1 MNQPFVSVIDDEE
14 DLVYVFK
21 EALSRIK
28 GIDVFGFTDPQLALE
43 HFMTNQERYRL
54 VISDYRMPKI
64 TGIEVLRRIKEMN
77 QAVRRILVSAFEI
90 QDEIRDCNCVD
101 RFFQKPIA
109 MTDLI
114 NEVETLIT
122 KPNSNYET
130 YS

>member
-101 RFFQKPIA
+101 RFLQKPIA

-114 NEVETLIT
+114 NEVERQISDW
-122 KPNSNYET
+122 N
-130 YS
+130 

>member
-1 MNQPFVSVIDDEE
+1 MSIIDDEE
-14 DLVYVFK
+14 DLFYVFK
-21 EALSRIK
+21 EALSHIK
-28 GIDVFGFTDPQLALE
+28 SVDVFGFTDPELALG
-43 HFMTNQERYRL
+43 HFMTNQERYRV

-101 RFFQKPIA
+101 RFLQKPIA

-114 NEVETLIT
+114 NEVQTLIT
-122 KPNSNYET
+122 KT
-130 YS
+130 KF